1 MTFSRDGY
9 ISMNAR
15 LRGGMFVQGGTSTQR
30 QTTDNCEVVTKID
43 NPSPLYCHVQGRF
56 LTQVKFM
63 GSYTTPRVD
72 LQVSGNFQSLAGP
85 QILANYTAT
94 NALISPS
101 LGRNLSGWALRQGWC
116 DARVLSTV

>member
-1 MTFSRDGY
+1 
-9 ISMNAR
+9 
-15 LRGGMFVQGGTSTQR
+15 
-30 QTTDNCEVVTKID
+30 
-43 NPSPLYCHVQGRF
+43 
-56 LTQVKFM
+56 M
-63 GSYTTPRVD
+63 GSYTIPRVD

-101 LGRNLSGWALRQGWC
+101 LGRNLSGWALRQDWC